1 MTDEVRPE
9 VIKKTQDL
17 LGKYFKKPPLTEKLL
32 RKPPFRFLHDIIT
45 AVIKETGFLEGLF
58 TEEELNSDNIK
69 DKETKLAFLTKLIDV
84 VSEYFILLY
93 HHIKY
98 AYDYIFFLELI
109 SGANLTV
116 RASKIISG
124 QEPTK
129 TNELLQ
135 AIGKALDKKVSS
147 AEAIEHYK
155 SLDKKAKTGA
165 KSKSTTKE
173 EAVKKSVPRQ
183 ASQTRKSSE
192 RDKISAERKKRS
204 SSTGKVAG
212 DTKRADD
219 KANKKKAKE
228 ENDKKEENTKNF
240 EAIDIPP
247 AEPIENKVPAS
258 ARKRPSSVKTK
269 QNIAASAPVI
279 ESTKEEQVQKRTSS
293 SRVRHS
299 AQVNSLREQ
308 PNLSPE
314 ITSFNNEEQN
324 KSITTNSNKETK
336 ENEISDEVRQR
347 SAEKSD
353 QPISEFT
360 ESQVDNTETTV
371 LQQSDA
377 RPKTSLRPPSARPI
391 SARPAAPRMRAKAE
405 LIVNEEI
412 QTPVGN
418 ISVIVEDA
426 DLKDDDDAEDMV
438 VMETKGSSGDFL
450 ENGDYKIDNQLM
462 QEHGHLVAQ
471 ILETQRELVNTD
483 NVDVL
488 PKKVDIAWESG
499 SKRDRETTAKEID
512 KLRGTI
518 QLLTRTTN
526 PLGKLLDY
534 VQEDVEMMQKELLDW
549 RNQYRKLSEQ
559 LEREQRETE
568 EMIEPMKEMLKEVE
582 NNIKTQLDKILQVK
596 AQVFKNNQKIRLL
609 LNGNL

>member
-45 AVIKETGFLEGLF
+45 AIIKETGFLKGLF

-69 DKETKLAFLTKLIDV
+69 DKEAKLAFLTKLIDV
-84 VSEYFILLY
+84 V
-93 HHIKY
+93 K
-98 AYDYIFFLELI
+98 LI

-124 QEPTK
+124 QEPAK

-135 AIGKALDKKVSS
+135 AIGKAINKKVSS

-155 SLDKKAKTGA
+155 KSLEKKNKTGS

-173 EAVKKSVPRQ
+173 ETLKKHVPRQ

-192 RDKISAERKKRS
+192 KDKTSGERKRRS
-204 SSTGKVAG
+204 SSTGKVASG
-212 DTKRADD
+212 ESKGANND
-219 KANKKKAKE
+219 KAGEQATKE
-228 ENDKKEENTKNF
+228 KRTDKEKENSSKNTK
-240 EAIDIPP
+240 AIDIPP
-247 AEPIENKVPAS
+247 AEPVEDKIPVSLQRRSSSSAKV
-258 ARKRPSSVKTK
+258 K
-269 QNIAASAPVI
+269 QNST
-279 ESTKEEQVQKRTSS
+279 ESVAESMKEEQPQRRNSS
-293 SRVRHS
+293 SRVKRS
-299 AQVNSLREQ
+299 VQMNDSQEKIA
-308 PNLSPE
+308 NLPSE
-314 ITSFNNEEQN
+314 TLN
-324 KSITTNSNKETK
+324 NKEQDKLATSNLNKEIK
-336 ENEISDEVRQR
+336 ENGITEEDKSQQR
-347 SAEKSD
+347 GTDRNDMSALD
-353 QPISEFT
+353 LAGAQIDT
-360 ESQVDNTETTV
+360 TETTV
-371 LQQSDA
+371 LQQSNA
-377 RPKTSLRPPSARPI
+377 RPTTSLRPPSARPI
-391 SARPAAPRMRAKAE
+391 SARPAAPRMRVKAE

-412 QTPVGN
+412 QTPLGN
-418 ISVIVEDA
+418 ISVIVENS
-426 DLKDDDDAEDMV
+426 DLKDDDDDDAEDMV
-438 VMETKGSSGDFL
+438 VMEAKGSGNDFL

-488 PKKVDIAWESG
+488 PKKVDIAWEG
-499 SKRDRETTAKEID
+499 SKRDREATAKEID

-518 QLLTRTTN
+518 QTLTRTTN

-534 VQEDVEMMQKELLDW
+534 VQEDVEMMQKELFDW
-549 RNQYRKLSEQ
+549 KSQYRQLNEQ
-559 LEREQRETE
+559 LEREQIETQ
-568 EMIEPMKEMLKEVE
+568 EMVEPMKNTLTEID
-582 NNIKTQLDKILQVK
+582 NNIKTQLNKIRQIK
-596 AQVFKNNQKIRLL
+596 AQVMKNEQKIRRL

>member
-45 AVIKETGFLEGLF
+45 AIIKETGFLKGLF
-58 TEEELNSDNIK
+58 TDEELNSDNIK
-69 DKETKLAFLTKLIDV
+69 DKEAKLAFLTKLIDV
-84 VSEYFILLY
+84 V
-93 HHIKY
+93 K
-98 AYDYIFFLELI
+98 LI
-109 SGANLTV
+109 SGANLMV

-124 QEPTK
+124 QEPTR

-135 AIGKALDKKVSS
+135 AIGKSLDKKVSS
-147 AEAIEHYK
+147 TEAIEHYK
-155 SLDKKAKTGA
+155 KSLEKKKTGS
-165 KSKSTTKE
+165 KSKSTVKE
-173 EAVKKSVPRQ
+173 ETSRKPAPRQ

-192 RDKISAERKKRS
+192 KDKVSERKKRS
-204 SSTGKVAG
+204 SSTGKV
-212 DTKRADD
+212 TSSEVKNVDD
-219 KANKKKAKE
+219 RPKEKARKENNKKE
-228 ENDKKEENTKNF
+228 SSKNI
-240 EAIDIPP
+240 EPIDIPP

-258 ARKRPSSVKTK
+258 AQKRRPSSSAKVKE
-269 QNIAASAPVI
+269 NAII
-279 ESTKEEQVQKRTSS
+279 STTETMKEEQVQHRISS
-293 SRVRHS
+293 SKIRHS
-299 AQVNSLREQ
+299 AQINGLQEKIANLPPEQSL
-308 PNLSPE
+308 
-314 ITSFNNEEQN
+314 NEDEN
-324 KSITTNSNKETK
+324 KSETSNNKETK
-336 ENEISDEVRQR
+336 KSEISEENKERQQ
-347 SAEKSD
+347 SAEKKEHT
-353 QPISEFT
+353 QMPTSELAGSPNET
-360 ESQVDNTETTV
+360 ITETTV
-371 LQQSDA
+371 LQQSNV

-391 SARPAAPRMRAKAE
+391 SARPAAPRIRAKTDF
-405 LIVNEEI
+405 IVNEEI

-418 ISVIVEDA
+418 ISVIVENA

-438 VMETKGSSGDFL
+438 VMETKGTVGDNL

-499 SKRDRETTAKEID
+499 SKRDREAAAKEID

-518 QLLTRTTN
+518 QTLTRTTN

-549 RNQYRKLSEQ
+549 RKQYRQLSEQ
-559 LEREQRETE
+559 LEREQKETE
-568 EMIEPMKEMLKEVE
+568 EMIEPMKETLKEIDGNMKV
-582 NNIKTQLDKILQVK
+582 QMDKIRQVK
-596 AQVFKNNQKIRLL
+596 AQITKNDQKIRRL

>member
-45 AVIKETGFLEGLF
+45 AIIKETGFLKGLF

-69 DKETKLAFLTKLIDV
+69 DKEAKLAFLTKLIDV
-84 VSEYFILLY
+84 VR
-93 HHIKY
+93 
-98 AYDYIFFLELI
+98 LI
-109 SGANLTV
+109 SGANLMV

-135 AIGKALDKKVSS
+135 AIGKSLDKKVSS
-147 AEAIEHYK
+147 TEAIEHYK
-155 SLDKKAKTGA
+155 KSLEKKKTGS
-165 KSKSTTKE
+165 KSKSTIKE
-173 EAVKKSVPRQ
+173 ETSKKPAPRQ

-192 RDKISAERKKRS
+192 KDKISTERKKRS
-204 SSTGKVAG
+204 SSTGKVTSG
-212 DTKRADD
+212 ETKSVDD
-219 KANKKKAKE
+219 KSNEKARKENNKKE
-228 ENDKKEENTKNF
+228 SLKNV

-258 ARKRPSSVKTK
+258 AQKRRPSSSAKMK
-269 QNIAASAPVI
+269 QNATISAT
-279 ESTKEEQVQKRTSS
+279 ETMKEEQTQHRSS
-293 SRVRHS
+293 SSKIRHS
-299 AQVNSLREQ
+299 AQVSGSQEKIANLPSEKSL
-308 PNLSPE
+308 
-314 ITSFNNEEQN
+314 NNEEQN
-324 KSITTNSNKETK
+324 KSETSNYNKETK
-336 ENEISDEVRQR
+336 KSGISEENKERQQ
-347 SAEKSD
+347 SAEKSK
-353 QPISEFT
+353 QMPTSELAGSQNETTT
-360 ESQVDNTETTV
+360 ETTTV
-371 LQQSDA
+371 LQQSNA

-391 SARPAAPRMRAKAE
+391 SARPAAPRIRAKTDF
-405 LIVNEEI
+405 IVNEEI

-418 ISVIVEDA
+418 ISVIVENA

-438 VMETKGSSGDFL
+438 VMETKGSGGDNL

-488 PKKVDIAWESG
+488 PKKVDI
-499 SKRDRETTAKEID
+499 
-512 KLRGTI
+512 
-518 QLLTRTTN
+518 
-526 PLGKLLDY
+526 
-534 VQEDVEMMQKELLDW
+534 EDVEMMQKELLDW
-549 RNQYRKLSEQ
+549 RSQYRQLSEQ
-559 LEREQRETE
+559 LEREQKETE
-568 EMIEPMKEMLKEVE
+568 EMIEPMKESLKEIDG
-582 NNIKTQLDKILQVK
+582 NMKIQLDKIRQVK
-596 AQVFKNNQKIRLL
+596 AQITKNDQKIRRL